1 MNCQVDL
8 RVTARKL
15 KKDWVEKKKIKSIWR
30 RQKQKQGLL
39 AVKAEST
46 QQEEATISNPDWE
59 PEETESNSEGSH
71 RVDVD
76 RPASSATT
84 SFVPPQLSA
93 PKAQTKLTLPV
104 PQLDKS
110 HQVPEERSLAT
121 HRGRSRAF
129 LRGQAGQRGSGS
141 LRGKGKQP
149 DMRVKMGRLLEKIKQ
164 NHSKGQNLG

>member
-46 QQEEATISNPDWE
+46 QQEEVTISNPDRE

-84 SFVPPQLSA
+84 SFAPPQLSA
-93 PKAQTKLTLPV
+93 PKAQTKLTLPL

-121 HRGRSRAF
+121 HRDRSRAF
-129 LRGQAGQRGSGS
+129 LSAGQRSSGS

-164 NHSKGQNLG
+164 NHSKG